1 MSLLDSGAVVGFLDR
16 DDPFHAAAEAW
27 MRRHAGQDTL
37 IVSAITY
44 AELLTGVALGH
55 HDRELVRG
63 FFRDLVDDIKP
74 ADARCAE
81 RAASIRAEASLKL
94 PDALILATGALWE
107 VDTVVT
113 SDDRWSTVRIGLEIE
128 ALAAS

>member
-1 MSLLDSGAVVGFLDR
+1 MTASSCGGSSVTWSTTSSRRTPGA
-16 DDPFHAAAEAW
+16 P
-27 MRRHAGQDTL
+27 
-37 IVSAITY
+37 
-44 AELLTGVALGH
+44 
-55 HDRELVRG
+55 
-63 FFRDLVDDIKP
+63 
-74 ADARCAE
+74 E